1 MSWKDIVKEDIKKM
15 ADITWELDGRML
27 SVFLEN
33 PPDEKNDSY
42 IENATGY
49 VDGRF
54 DVELRSWGVKGV
66 GSYASKV
73 RLNFNYV
80 VETDTFEQDETEY
93 DVEFDADKLNNHMP
107 DSYESPSF
115 NVKDVTVYIDMK
127 NQKDEN
133 QFEYRGDIDWQG
145 SY

>member
-15 ADITWELDGRML
+15 ADITWELDGGML

-33 PPDEKNDSY
+33 PPDDKKSAY

-54 DVELRSWGVKGV
+54 DVELRSWGVKNV

-93 DVEFDADKLNNHMP
+93 DVEFDAGELDNDIP
-107 DSYESPSF
+107 DSYDSPSF

-127 NQKDEN
+127 NQKDKN
-133 QFEYRGDIDWQG
+133 QFEYRGDIEWQG

>member
-1 MSWKDIVKEDIKKM
+1 MSWKHIIKEDIKKM
-15 ADITWELDGRML
+15 ADITWELDGGML

-33 PPDEKNDSY
+33 PPDDKKDAY

-49 VDGRF
+49 VDGKF

-73 RLNFNYV
+73 RLRFNYV

-93 DVEFDADKLNNHMP
+93 DVEFDAGELDNDMP
-107 DSYESPSF
+107 DSYNSPSF
-115 NVKDVTVYIDMK
+115 NVKDVTIYIDMK

-133 QFEYRGDIDWQG
+133 QFEYRGDIEWQG